1 MTKKFVAPP
10 GKEGL
15 VKAIKRK
22 GTNMNPWAVAWSKH
36 NKEKKMSESEVF
48 SGSENSGW
56 TQEEVAA
63 QMAGS
68 TVKDPWRESIDRDVD
83 RRQGMP
89 QKKRKKKKKWREWRH
104 GRTAGGQFGP
114 SILNKGKKKKKKRS
128 GETRSSDT
136 TR

>member
-1 MTKKFVAPP
+1 
-10 GKEGL
+10 
-15 VKAIKRK
+15 
-22 GTNMNPWAVAWSKH
+22 
-36 NKEKKMSESEVF
+36 MSESEVF

-56 TQEEVAA
+56 T

-104 GRTAGGQFGP
+104 GRGAGGQFGP
-114 SILNKGKKKKKKRS
+114 SILKKGKKKKKRS
-128 GETRSSDT
+128 GETRSRDT

>member
-48 SGSENSGW
+48 SGSDNSGW
-56 TQEEVAA
+56 TQEGGTA

-68 TVKDPWRESIDRDVD
+68 TVRDPWKESVEREPSA
-83 RRQGMP
+83 RQGHP
-89 QKKRKKKKKWREWRH
+89 QKKRKKRKKWREWRH
-104 GRTAGGQFGP
+104 GRGAGGQFGP
-114 SILNKGKKKKKKRS
+114 SILKKGKKKKKRS
-128 GETRSSDT
+128 GETRSRDT

>member
-48 SGSENSGW
+48 SGSDNSGW
-56 TQEEVAA
+56 T

-83 RRQGMP
+83 RRPGMP
-89 QKKRKKKKKWREWRH
+89 QRKRKKKKKWREWRH
-104 GRTAGGQFGP
+104 GRGSGGMFGP
-114 SILNKGKKKKKKRS
+114 SILKKGKKKKKRS
-128 GETRSSDT
+128 GETRPRDT